1 MAKKKKAA
9 KKPKTKGGV
18 KPRAKKARAKTAAKK
33 IVKKSPVK
41 TRVVV
46 TPGMMKVQLDPS
58 LQERLTALGERMA
71 VPLDKVLVMALS
83 EFIDNW
89 EDHMRTV
96 TALNQGDD
104 RMQVVAPKE

>member
-9 KKPKTKGGV
+9 KKPKTKGV
-18 KPRAKKARAKTAAKK
+18 KPRAKKARAKTAVKK
-33 IVKKSPVK
+33 IAKRSPAK
-41 TRVVV
+41 TKVVV

-83 EFIDNW
+83 EFVDNW

-96 TALNQGDD
+96 SALNEGDD
-104 RMQVVAPKE
+104 RVQLVAPKE